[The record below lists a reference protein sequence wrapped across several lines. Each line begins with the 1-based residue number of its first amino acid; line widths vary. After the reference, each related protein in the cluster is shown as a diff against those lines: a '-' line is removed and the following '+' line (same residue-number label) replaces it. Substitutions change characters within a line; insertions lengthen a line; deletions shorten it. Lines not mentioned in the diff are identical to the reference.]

1 MDRLII
7 EADFTRIYTRIYAE
21 NMVTKSGEQLLYEK
35 ESFLIQGACF
45 DLYKKFG
52 GAFKES
58 VINKALVLELKIRG
72 LQVENQKRIEIKHR
86 NEKIG
91 TYMPDIIVNDKILI
105 ELKVKSFFTKEDEKQ
120 FWYYLR
126 GSNYKLGFLINF
138 GAHKLEIKRRIY
150 DKARQIYN

>member
-1 MDRLII
+1 
-7 EADFTRIYTRIYAE
+7 
-21 NMVTKSGEQLLYEK
+21 MVTKIGENLLYEK
-35 ESFLIQGACF
+35 ESYLIRGACF

-58 VINKALVLELKIRG
+58 VINKALVLELKNKG
-72 LQVENQKRIEIKHR
+72 LRVEPQKRIDIIYL

-91 TYMPDIIVNDKILI
+91 TYIPDVVVNRKILI
-105 ELKVKSFFTKEDEKQ
+105 ELKVKPFLTKEDEKQ

-138 GAHKLEIKRRIY
+138 GTRKLEIKRRIY
-150 DKARQIYN
+150 DKARKKYK

>member
-1 MDRLII
+1 
-7 EADFTRIYTRIYAE
+7 
-21 NMVTKSGEQLLYEK
+21 MVTKIGENLLYEK
-35 ESFLIQGACF
+35 ESYLIRGACF

-58 VINKALVLELKIRG
+58 VINKALVLELKNKG
-72 LQVENQKRIEIKHR
+72 LKVEPQKRIDIIYL

-91 TYMPDIIVNDKILI
+91 TYIPDVVVNRKILI
-105 ELKVKSFFTKEDEKQ
+105 ELKVKPFLTKEDEKQ

-138 GAHKLEIKRRIY
+138 GTRKLEIKRRIY
-150 DKARQIYN
+150 DKARKKYK